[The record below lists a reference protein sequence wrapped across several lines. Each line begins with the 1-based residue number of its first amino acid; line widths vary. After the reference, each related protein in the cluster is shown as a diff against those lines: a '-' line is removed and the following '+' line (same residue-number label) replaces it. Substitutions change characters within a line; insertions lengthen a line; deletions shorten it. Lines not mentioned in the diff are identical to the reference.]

1 MSPAPTLTRF
11 VLTFTVAAVL
21 ACGGE
26 KGITDPGGG
35 VDTAAVNAAARIA
48 STNVLL
54 SQIEDAVNALNQSL
68 VAGGAPSGSPELGGS
83 PSMGATRALSA
94 SLGTAPPPP
103 DAAKCTFDEVNVRHV
118 CPNFTQAN
126 GVVIK
131 TWFQFLD
138 AQNQPH
144 KDPDT
149 ATTVAIRRFVE
160 KAGVV
165 VTQFTP
171 QGGPTVPAT
180 DTMKNTDTLTLTGLK
195 GPPEGRKLNGKG
207 TMSAVIV
214 PEGQPVGHMT
224 ATTTTENFAF
234 IPPPPPPAT
243 PTVRYPISGKV
254 TAIVAS
260 YREDKPTQG
269 STTTQ
274 VTTYDGTKIA
284 KLVITAATGQL
295 LRTCT
300 WDMTL
305 QNVLPTCT
313 VP

>member
-1 MSPAPTLTRF
+1 MTPAPTLTRF
-11 VLTFTVAAVL
+11 ALTFAIAAIV

-26 KGITDPGGG
+26 KGITDPPGGG
-35 VDTAAVNAAARIA
+35 IDTAAVNAAARIA
-48 STNVLL
+48 STNLL
-54 SQIEDAVNALNQSL
+54 LGQIEDAVNALNQSL
-68 VAGGAPSGSPELGGS
+68 VAGGAPSASPELAGS
-83 PSMGATRALSA
+83 PALGATRSLGA
-94 SLGTAPPPP
+94 SLGTAPPP
-103 DAAKCTFDEVNVRHV
+103 DAAKCTFDDVNVRHV
-118 CPNFTQAN
+118 CPAFTQAN
-126 GVVIK
+126 GIVIRS
-131 TWFQFLD
+131 WFQFLD
-138 AQNQPH
+138 AANKPQ

-149 ATTVAIRRFVE
+149 ATTVAIRRFVS
-160 KAGVV
+160 KTGFMT
-165 VTQFTP
+165 TQFTP
-171 QGGPTVPAT
+171 QGGPTVPAV
-180 DTMKNTDTLTLTGLK
+180 DTMNNSDTLTLTGLK

-207 TMSAVIV
+207 TMSVVIV
-214 PEGQPVGHMT
+214 PQGQPVGHMS

-254 TAIVAS
+254 TAVVTS

-274 VTTYDGTKIA
+274 VTTYDGSKIA